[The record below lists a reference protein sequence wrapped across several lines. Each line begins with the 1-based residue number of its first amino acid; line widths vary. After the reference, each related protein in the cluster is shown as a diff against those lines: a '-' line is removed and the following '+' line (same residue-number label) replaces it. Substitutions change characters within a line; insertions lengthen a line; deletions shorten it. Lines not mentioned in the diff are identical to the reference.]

1 MPATTPHPKLAGA
14 GWPATRSATRDVQTA
29 EEDCPTTATDHAEVR
44 RERMAPRQSEG
55 PYARAEHSASRTA
68 IYTSTAPVAQA
79 TAASRPA
86 PSSISIESP
95 TAAIAER
102 VEGHARLRPSRW
114 SSER

>member
-1 MPATTPHPKLAGA
+1 MPATTPHAKEEGR
-14 GWPATRSATRDVQTA
+14 GSPATRRATRDVHTA
-29 EEDCPTTATDHAEVR
+29 DEDCPTTATDHAEVR
-44 RERMAPRQSEG
+44 RERMPPRKSER

-79 TAASRPA
+79 TAAGSRRR
-86 PSSISIESP
+86 SSISIESP